1 MSENKKDIW
10 DKVQIISSAIVIP
23 VTLTILGLI
32 ANNYLEKRQDSEERI
47 QLYSELMSKREASE
61 SALRKD
67 MFSSIIESFLKDV
80 NKSLEEET
88 LNIELL
94 AYNFHDSLNLKPLF
108 VHLQNKIQASRL
120 PGDKK
125 DKLLTR
131 LKILSQEI
139 IDNQLYVIKEVADI
153 QEILIENETLDID
166 YITEEFILNIDG
178 IKRAIKIQVTE
189 HDTLNNRYKVN
200 LFINDLLDEKNEV
213 FLLNHA
219 WVTLF
224 DFPTVDSVR
233 LSKDGRLSISLS
245 DYEEASADE
254 KGSAVL
260 TVALFPGQYASLKE
274 KPYYEDILKQ
284 LQEAED

>member
-224 DFPTVDSVR
+224 DFP
-233 LSKDGRLSISLS
+233 
-245 DYEEASADE
+245 
-254 KGSAVL
+254 
-260 TVALFPGQYASLKE
+260 
-274 KPYYEDILKQ
+274 
-284 LQEAED
+284 